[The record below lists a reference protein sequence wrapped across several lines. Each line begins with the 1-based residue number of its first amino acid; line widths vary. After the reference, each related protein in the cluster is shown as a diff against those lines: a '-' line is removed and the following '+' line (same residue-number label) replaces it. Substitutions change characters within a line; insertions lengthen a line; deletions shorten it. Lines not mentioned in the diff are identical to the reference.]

1 MIEWKRDFEIGIP
14 SADYE
19 HRKLVELANELHE
32 QARDAASLEA
42 AARALARI
50 ASHFTAHF
58 AVEEEAMQAIA
69 FPDLDGHRRD
79 HHELLA
85 RIDGMLE
92 RLALGETMT
101 EALAEEMELWLV
113 QHFHTWD
120 IALYHVLDRVP
131 VAGSPA
137 RPAD

>member
-1 MIEWKRDFEIGIP
+1 MIEWKKDFEIGIP

-32 QARDAASLEA
+32 QARDAASPEA
-42 AARALARI
+42 AAAALARI

-58 AVEEEAMQAIA
+58 SVEEEAMQAIA
-69 FPDLDGHRRD
+69 SPDLDGHRRD
-79 HHELLA
+79 HQELLA
-85 RIDGMLE
+85 RIDAMLE
-92 RLALGETMT
+92 RLGRGEAMT

-113 QHFHTWD
+113 RHFHTWD
-120 IALYHVLDRVP
+120 ISLYHILDRASSAAPP
-131 VAGSPA
+131 V